1 MTDNHVS
8 AGWYADPSGDTSRLR
23 YWDGVQW
30 TEQYQSAEGA
40 TGAASA
46 GSPAQGGGYAQ
57 PAYVVPTAYHQGPA
71 QPPQGALASMVLG
84 IVSLAVLLVG
94 FCVPFS
100 GTISIGSG
108 IAGIV
113 LAVKS
118 RKIARSGQATA
129 GLVMSIIALS
139 LSVLWIAV
147 LILGI
152 IVFSSLMGSVGGLG
166 DWDYWESLVY

>member
-1 MTDNHVS
+1 
-8 AGWYADPSGDTSRLR
+8 
-23 YWDGVQW
+23 
-30 TEQYQSAEGA
+30 
-40 TGAASA
+40 
-46 GSPAQGGGYAQ
+46 
-57 PAYVVPTAYHQGPA
+57 
-71 QPPQGALASMVLG
+71 MVLG